1 MRNFFGKLQKLGK
14 ALMLPVAVLPIAG
27 ILLRLGQD
35 DVLNIP
41 FISAAGDSILGNL
54 PLIFAIGVAVGLA
67 FDNGGA
73 AGLAGAVGYFVLNTG
88 ASVINDTINMGVLGG
103 IIAGVVAGNLYNR
116 YHDIQL
122 PDWLGFFGGRRFV
135 PIVTG
140 FTCIILAL
148 IFGFIWP
155 PIQGGIDAAANWMIG
170 AGAIGVFAFG
180 FLNRLLIPFGLHH
193 VINNIVWFIFGEYGG
208 RTGDYG
214 RFLAGDPTAGIFMG
228 GFYPIMMF
236 GLIGAALAMYKT
248 AKPENRKKIS
258 GGLFSVSFT
267 SFLTGITEPIEFL
280 FMFLAP
286 SLYVI
291 HALLTGLALA
301 VSYLL
306 NIKHGFSFSA
316 GAIDYF
322 LYMRLATNGWL
333 LIPVGIVFGII
344 YYFVFTFVIN
354 RLDLPT
360 LGRVDEEGE
369 GLDEMISERG
379 LDGVAIAYI
388 DALGGA
394 ENLVEVGACITRLRL
409 VVNDSSIIDEG
420 ELKKIGATGLLRAT
434 AREVQ
439 VIIGTKA
446 EMIADEINRN
456 IRKSKQDN

>member
-1 MRNFFGKLQKLGK
+1 MKRFFGKLQKLGK

-41 FISAAGDSILGNL
+41 FISAAGDSIFGNL

-67 FDNGGA
+67 FDNAGA
-73 AGLAGAVGYFVLNTG
+73 AGLAGAVGYFILSTG
-88 ASVINDTINMGVLGG
+88 TTVINDSINMGVLGG
-103 IIAGVVAGNLYNR
+103 IIAGIVAGNLYNK
-116 YHDIQL
+116 YHDVKL

-140 FTCIILAL
+140 FASIILAVL
-148 IFGFIWP
+148 FGFIWP
-155 PIQGGIDAAANWMIG
+155 PIQNGIDAAANWMIG

-214 RFLAGDPTAGIFMG
+214 RFLAGDPTAGIFMA

-248 AKPENRKKIS
+248 AKPENRKNVS
-258 GGLFSVSFT
+258 GALFSVSFT

-286 SLYVI
+286 SLYFI

-333 LIPVGIVFGII
+333 LIPVGLVFGII
-344 YYFVFTFVIN
+344 YYFIFSYAIKK
-354 RLDLPT
+354 LDLPT
-360 LGRVDEEGE
+360 PGRVDEESG
-369 GLDEMISERG
+369 GLAELIADRGIS
-379 LDGVAIAYI
+379 DVAMAYI
-388 DALGGA
+388 DALGGVD
-394 ENLVEVGACITRLRL
+394 NLVEVGSCITRLRL
-409 VVNDSSIIDEG
+409 TVNDSSLIDEG
-420 ELKKIGATGLLRAT
+420 ELKKIGATSLLKAST
-434 AREVQ
+434 KNVQ

-446 EMIADEINRN
+446 EIIADEINKN
-456 IRKSKQDN
+456 IRKLKQQN